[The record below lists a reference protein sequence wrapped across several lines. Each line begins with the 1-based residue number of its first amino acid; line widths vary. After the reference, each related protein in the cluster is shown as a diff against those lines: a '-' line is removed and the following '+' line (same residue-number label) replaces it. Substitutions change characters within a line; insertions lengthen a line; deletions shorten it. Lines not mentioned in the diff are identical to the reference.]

1 MVSQE
6 FKRQS
11 RSVLLEQI
19 RQILEGREGLPLEVM
34 RAVNEDTDSILNQLG
49 NPKHKEE
56 RFSIFGMVVGL
67 I

>member
-19 RQILEGREGLPLEVM
+19 RQILEGREGVAP
-34 RAVNEDTDSILNQLG
+34 RGNEGS
-49 NPKHKEE
+49 
-56 RFSIFGMVVGL
+56 
-67 I
+67 